1 MTISNFW
8 ASDAGGGGITG
19 ENFPAI
25 IRIWGKLTTAE
36 VSDKFAVFF
45 DSVKPFRGVT
55 TGLACNV
62 TGQLSAKLQAC
73 SGLEQSGKVNNADI
87 TQAHRIIYE
96 FDKVVDVDKWFE
108 LIIPI
113 ETEQQKFTPKLGFA
127 VLTDNADLGAG
138 YYTIKELKLMREL
151 SDLTTTTDTL
161 NLANDANL
169 KGINYK
175 LWFDYDTTRTY
186 KTGGAT
192 DLTILLQQTDTA
204 SVYNAITYGTV
215 NQQGAGIVINFP
227 YTPLYNDKDFAI

>member
-8 ASDAGGGGITG
+8 ASDASGGGITG
-19 ENFPAI
+19 VDFPAI
-25 IRIWGKLTTAE
+25 LRVWGKLNTAE

-55 TGLACNV
+55 TGLACNI
-62 TGQLSAKLQAC
+62 TGQLSAKLTAC
-73 SGLEQSGKVNNADI
+73 SGLEQTGKVNNVDI

-96 FDKVVDVDKWFE
+96 FDKVVDSDKWFE

-127 VLTDNADLGAG
+127 VLTDNADLGKG
-138 YYTIKELKLMREL
+138 YYTIKELKLQRL
-151 SDLTTTTDTL
+151 TGTGITPRDISDLTTTTDTL

-186 KTGGAT
+186 KTGGSS
-192 DLTILLQQTDTA
+192 DLTILL
-204 SVYNAITYGTV
+204 
-215 NQQGAGIVINFP
+215 
-227 YTPLYNDKDFAI
+227 